1 MTAFKTTRRALLGLI
16 GGLSVFRASRSGAQD
31 TFTLVPALAPGQM
44 LSYRQDLRLVRDGVI
59 GHCSRSTVTLE
70 IRERIVGG
78 WLARWTSSG
87 GELLEADPR
96 LRPALEVMQAMWDGV
111 AIDLLLDDCGRVDG
125 LADQAA
131 VQVRGAESLDRL
143 VPLVVSNP
151 AHAPIAHTLRS
162 ALQPLLADGGA
173 LTQSLLKE
181 PAILLGAMGH
191 DYRVGEPLDVRT
203 RVRSPMSSGEVPVLG
218 RYQVRGISSREGRA
232 DIGWLMVIDRASAA
246 LNIGTE
252 ILDFVRHME
261 AARPATSGEPTPPI
275 TAASIT
281 DYTRTLDLDDSA
293 DFIVD
298 TTTGWPVSA
307 RHVRR
312 VSAGSSSRIDTV
324 ELTRLTR

>member
-16 GGLSVFRASRSGAQD
+16 GGLSVFRAARSGAQD
-31 TFTLVPALAPGQM
+31 TFTLVPELAPGQM
-44 LSYRQDLRLVRDGVI
+44 LSYRQELHLVRDGVI
-59 GHCSRSTVTLE
+59 AHRSRSTVTLE
-70 IRERIVGG
+70 IRDRSACG

-96 LRPALEVMQAMWDGV
+96 LRPALEIMQAIWDGV
-111 AIDLLLDDCGRVDG
+111 AIDLLLDDGGRVAG

-131 VQVRGAESLDRL
+131 VRALGAESLDRL
-143 VPLVVSNP
+143 VPLMVSNP

-162 ALQPLLADGGA
+162 ALRPILADGGA

-261 AARPATSGEPTPPI
+261 AARPATSGEPPPPI

-281 DYTRTLDLDDSA
+281 DYTRTLDLEDSA

-298 TTTGWPVSA
+298 TRTGWPVSA